1 MLNDMLL
8 GTTSV
13 LLQVQA
19 QTDTADDVNDVWAGW
34 GSVIFVLSM
43 AAIVALIAALVIWQL
58 FRTRQTKMMSD
69 ARVAESNAYKLLA
82 EEAAA
87 AQNRAATELASLGET
102 VSDLRNR
109 VASIE
114 RMLAEVGEGFATHRK
129 KERNHTLNERSPQQ
143 QKPPAARCN
152 APPGQQP

>member
-19 QTDTADDVNDVWAGW
+19 QTETVDDTNDVWAGW

-43 AAIVALIAALVIWQL
+43 TGIVALIAALIIWQA
-58 FRTRQTKMMSD
+58 FRTKQTRMMSD
-69 ARVAESNAYKLLA
+69 ARVAEANAYKALA

-87 AQNRAATELASLGET
+87 AQTRTASELATLSES
-102 VSDLRNR
+102 VSDLRTR
-109 VASIE
+109 GATSH
-114 RMLAEVGEGFATHRK
+114 RMLAVVG
-129 KERNHTLNERSPQQ
+129 
-143 QKPPAARCN
+143 
-152 APPGQQP
+152 

>member
-1 MLNDMLL
+1 MLNDVLL

-19 QTDTADDVNDVWAGW
+19 QTETVNETNDVWAGW

-43 AAIVALIAALVIWQL
+43 TGIVALIAALIIWQL

-69 ARVAESNAYKLLA
+69 ARVAESNAYRTLA
-82 EEAAA
+82 EDATA
-87 AQNRAATELASLGET
+87 AQNHTAEELKYLREGLA
-102 VSDLRNR
+102 DLRTR

-114 RMLAEVGEGFATHRK
+114 RMLAEVG
-129 KERNHTLNERSPQQ
+129 
-143 QKPPAARCN
+143 
-152 APPGQQP
+152 